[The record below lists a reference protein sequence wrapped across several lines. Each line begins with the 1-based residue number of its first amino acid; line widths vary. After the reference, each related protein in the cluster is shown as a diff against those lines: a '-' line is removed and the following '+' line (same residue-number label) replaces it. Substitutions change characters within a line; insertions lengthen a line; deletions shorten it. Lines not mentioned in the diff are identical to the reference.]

1 MCCAYC
7 LVLVLYRYQDELGT
21 PVRTAVAALALSPC
35 YRVALAPSPAGCFLP
50 MRERVRGDSMVWIL
64 LRVCF
69 SVQTAEAAMTPIEST
84 FSLDV
89 NSKLDWS
96 GSTDGNSLLEAI
108 GKILARGHSRVPVYS
123 GNPKNIIGL
132 LLDIGDKPTLQLN
145 DAAAS
150 VLAHLTEDQD
160 GEVIGIITL
169 EDVFEELLQEEIV
182 DETDEYVDV
191 HKRYALMLYCRIRV
205 AAAAAAS
212 SVARAPSLRRMTGQ
226 KAAGAQNRRAQQT
239 TGISRKPTDAD
250 LNTPRHQVNL
260 AEPLMGNKR

>member
-1 MCCAYC
+1 
-7 LVLVLYRYQDELGT
+7 
-21 PVRTAVAALALSPC
+21 
-35 YRVALAPSPAGCFLP
+35 
-50 MRERVRGDSMVWIL
+50 MVWIL